1 MVCRFKHEKVT
12 ATRCPKNAGRLTGD
26 DMMSLGETALLSLLH
41 LADSA
46 LPIGGT
52 AHSYGLETLAEE
64 GGLTPGEVETFLSA
78 YLEEAGALEAVF
90 VRLSWKGGNLREL
103 SGELSARKLA
113 RESREAS
120 LKLGRRF
127 AELVNGMLKQ
137 SLLETNLHYC
147 IAFGAVGAAFGLPVD
162 AVVLAYL
169 NQSIAGLVSSCQRLM
184 PLGQAAASRILWN
197 LKPAIVRASLSEE
210 ASCFSPYLELASM
223 RHGSMETRLFIS

>member
-1 MVCRFKHEKVT
+1 M
-12 ATRCPKNAGRLTGD
+12 TGP
-26 DMMSLGETALLSLLH
+26 DMMPMGETALLRLLH

-52 AHSYGLETLAEE
+52 AHSFGLETLADE
-64 GGLTPGEVETFLSA
+64 GVLTPGDVETFLSA

-90 VRLSWKGGNLREL
+90 ARRSSKGGNLGAL

-127 AELVNGMLKQ
+127 AELVNGMLEQ
-137 SLLETNLHYC
+137 SLLERPLIETGLHYC
-147 IAFGAVGAAFGLPVD
+147 IAFGAAGAAFGIPVD
-162 AVVLAYL
+162 PVVLAYL

-197 LKPAIVRASLSEE
+197 LKPAIARAALSHQAAGSEE

-223 RHGSMETRLFIS
+223 RHGSIETRLFIS

>member
-1 MVCRFKHEKVT
+1 
-12 ATRCPKNAGRLTGD
+12 
-26 DMMSLGETALLSLLH
+26 MMPMGETALLRLLH

-46 LPIGGT
+46 LPIGGA
-52 AHSYGLETLAEE
+52 AHSFGLETLADE
-64 GGLTPGEVETFLSA
+64 GELTPGDVEVFLRG

-90 VRLSWKGGNLREL
+90 VRRSWKSGNLQAL

-120 LKLGRRF
+120 MKLGRRF
-127 AELVNGMLKQ
+127 AELVNGILEH

-147 IAFGAVGAAFGLPVD
+147 IAFGAVGAAFVIPVD

-169 NQSIAGLVSSCQRLM
+169 NQSTAALVSCCQRLM
-184 PLGQAAASRILWN
+184 PLGQVAASRILWN
-197 LKPAIVRASLSEE
+197 LKPAIVRVSLSEE

-223 RHGSMETRLFIS
+223 RHGSMEARLFIS